1 MIKDKI
7 TTKEYIEEVEKL
19 GFKAKKFFKQLC
31 VFDGEIDEEEEY
43 YESDSYAVVSMPV
56 DKYMDYYI
64 EGRWFL
70 KDTTPEAI
78 DELMRLTALYGR
90 TPVEDREEIKRY
102 NYKLK
107 EKNMWIIE
115 SRHIPI
121 GTNEC
126 YLNIVKDKKKGDF
139 PWLDNNIM
147 YEEYIC
153 EFTDI
158 EMEKI
163 AKKFNIDLNLFDK
176 IEVE

>member
-1 MIKDKI
+1 MTKDKI

-19 GFKAKKFFKQLC
+19 GFTARKFCKQLC
-31 VFDGEIDEEEEY
+31 VFDGDIEEEEEY
-43 YESDSYAVVSMPV
+43 CESDCYASVSISTDRPR
-56 DKYMDYYI
+56 DYYI
-64 EGRWFL
+64 EGKWFL

-78 DELMRLTALYGR
+78 NELMRLTTLYGR
-90 TPVEDREEIKRY
+90 TSVPDREEIKRY

-126 YLNIVKDKKKGDF
+126 YLNLVKDDVKGDF
-139 PWLDNNIM
+139 LWLDNNIM

-163 AKKFNIDLNLFDK
+163 EKKFNVDLNLFDK

>member
-1 MIKDKI
+1 MTKDKI
-7 TTKEYIEEVEKL
+7 TTKEYIKEVEEL
-19 GFKAKKFFKQLC
+19 GFIVKRFYKKLC

-43 YESDSYAVVSMPV
+43 CESDCYASVSIST
-56 DKYMDYYI
+56 DRHRDYFI
-64 EGRWFL
+64 EGKWFL

-78 DELMRLTALYGR
+78 DELMRLTAIYGR
-90 TPVEDREEIKRY
+90 TPIKDREGIKRY

-107 EKNMWIIE
+107 DRNMWIIE
-115 SRHIPI
+115 SRHVPI

-126 YLNIVKDKKKGDF
+126 YLNLIKDEDKGDYL
-139 PWLDNNIM
+139 WLDNNIM

-158 EMEKI
+158 EIEKI
-163 AKKFNIDLNLFDK
+163 AKKYNVDLNLFDK

>member
-1 MIKDKI
+1 MTKDKI

-19 GFKAKKFFKQLC
+19 GFTARKFYKQLC
-31 VFDGEIDEEEEY
+31 VFDGEIDEEEEC
-43 YESDSYAVVSMPV
+43 YELDCYAVVSMPV

-64 EGRWFL
+64 KGKWFL

-90 TPVEDREEIKRY
+90 TPVEDREGIKRY

-107 EKNMWIIE
+107 ERNMWIIE

-126 YLNIVKDKKKGDF
+126 YLNLVKDDVKGDF
-139 PWLDNNIM
+139 LWLDNNIM

-158 EMEKI
+158 EIEYI